1 MLGTIVNAGAIIL
14 GCAAGLLLRRG
25 IPERVTDAVMKGI
38 GLCVIYIGVSGAL
51 NGEKTIAMII
61 AMAAGGAIG
70 TALDLNGGMERLGR
84 LLEEKLAR
92 GGSGLSAGFVTASLI
107 YCVGAMAVVGSLQSG
122 LTGSHDMLFTKS
134 LLDGISAIVLTASL
148 GMGVGLSAVSVLI
161 YQGAITLLAG
171 LLAPVLTDGGDD
183 LRGEYADIRIG
194 LEYDRRYED
203 KGDGLC
209 TRHIPRYT
217 PVLCAVILRQVIAGS
232 LGEPNNYRAFFAVR
246 VVMAL
251 RSVIKS

>member
-14 GCAAGLLLRRG
+14 GCAVGLLLRRG
-25 IPERVTDAVMKGI
+25 IPDRVTDAVMKGI

-51 NGEKTIAMII
+51 EGEKTIAMII

-122 LTGSHDMLFTKS
+122 LTYTKS

-148 GMGVGLSAVSVLI
+148 GIGVGLSAVSVFV

-171 LLAPVLTDGGDD
+171 LLAPVLTDAVVAEMTCVGSMLIFALG
-183 LRGEYADIRIG
+183 LNMIG
-194 LEYDRRYED
+194 VTKIKVMDFVPAIFLVIP
-203 KGDGLC
+203 LC
-209 TRHIPRYT
+209 Y
-217 PVLCAVILRQVIAGS
+217 VL
-232 LGEPNNYRAFFAVR
+232 
-246 VVMAL
+246 
-251 RSVIKS
+251 

>member
-14 GCAAGLLLRRG
+14 GCAVGLLLRRG
-25 IPERVTDAVMKGI
+25 IPDRVTDAVMKGI
-38 GLCVIYIGVSGAL
+38 GLCVIYIGISGAL
-51 NGEKTIAMII
+51 EGEKTI

-70 TALDLNGGMERLGR
+70 TALDLNGGMDRLGR

-148 GMGVGLSAVSVLI
+148 GIGVGLSAVSVFV

-171 LLAPVLTDGGDD
+171 LLAPVLTDAVVAEMTCVGSMLIFALG
-183 LRGEYADIRIG
+183 LNMIG
-194 LEYDRRYED
+194 VTKIKVMDFVPAIFLVIP
-203 KGDGLC
+203 LC
-209 TRHIPRYT
+209 Y
-217 PVLCAVILRQVIAGS
+217 VL
-232 LGEPNNYRAFFAVR
+232 
-246 VVMAL
+246 
-251 RSVIKS
+251 

>member
-25 IPERVTDAVMKGI
+25 IPDRVTDAVMKGI

-51 NGEKTIAMII
+51 EGEKTIAMII

-70 TALDLNGGMERLGR
+70 
-84 LLEEKLAR
+84 
-92 GGSGLSAGFVTASLI
+92 TASLI

-122 LTGSHDMLFTKS
+122 LTGNCDMLYTKS

-148 GMGVGLSAVSVLI
+148 GIGVGLSAASVLI

-171 LLAPVLTDGGDD
+171 LLAPVLTDAVVAEMTCVGSMLIFALG
-183 LRGEYADIRIG
+183 LNMIG
-194 LEYDRRYED
+194 VTKIKVMDFVPAIFLV
-203 KGDGLC
+203 
-209 TRHIPRYT
+209 IPLYY
-217 PVLCAVILRQVIAGS
+217 VL
-232 LGEPNNYRAFFAVR
+232 
-246 VVMAL
+246 
-251 RSVIKS
+251 

>member
-1 MLGTIVNAGAIIL
+1 MLGTIVNAGAIVL
-14 GCAAGLLLRRG
+14 GCAVGLLLRRG
-25 IPERVTDAVMKGI
+25 IPKRVTDAVMKGI
-38 GLCVIYIGVSGAL
+38 GLCVIYIGISGAL
-51 NGEKTIAMII
+51 EGEKTIAMII

-107 YCVGAMAVVGSLQSG
+107 YCVGARRWWAPESG

-148 GMGVGLSAVSVLI
+148 GIGVGLSAVSVFV

-171 LLAPVLTDGGDD
+171 LLAPVLTDAVVAEMTCVGSMLIFALG
-183 LRGEYADIRIG
+183 LNMIG
-194 LEYDRRYED
+194 VTKIKVMDFVPAIFLVIP
-203 KGDGLC
+203 LC
-209 TRHIPRYT
+209 Y
-217 PVLCAVILRQVIAGS
+217 VL
-232 LGEPNNYRAFFAVR
+232 
-246 VVMAL
+246 
-251 RSVIKS
+251 